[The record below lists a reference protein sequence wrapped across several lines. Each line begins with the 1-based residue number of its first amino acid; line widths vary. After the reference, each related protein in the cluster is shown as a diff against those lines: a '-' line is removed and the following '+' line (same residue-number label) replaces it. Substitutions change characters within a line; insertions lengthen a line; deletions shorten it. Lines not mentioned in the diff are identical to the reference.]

1 MALDSVLGHVGW
13 ESADEPLEDETRY
26 YLQWAIDHVS
36 YPELL
41 VAS

>member
-1 MALDSVLGHVGW
+1 MDSVLSHVGW
-13 ESADEPLEDETRY
+13 ETTDTPLEAETRY
-26 YLQWAIDHVS
+26 YLQWAIGHVS